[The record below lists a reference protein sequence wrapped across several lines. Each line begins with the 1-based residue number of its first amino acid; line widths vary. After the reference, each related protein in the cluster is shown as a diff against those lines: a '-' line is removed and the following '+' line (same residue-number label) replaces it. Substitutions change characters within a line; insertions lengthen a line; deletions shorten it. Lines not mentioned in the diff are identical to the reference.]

1 MARPLPSQP
10 SAALQRRLSLPL
22 LVLYGIGITI
32 GAGIYVL
39 IGAGIRRKAG
49 GLPSTPR
56 RRERG
61 SSPLPHERSA
71 WWGGVG
77 GGGRFFRRAQMGNQA
92 HQPLRQ
98 GG

>member
-10 SAALQRRLSLPL
+10 AAALQRQLSLPL
-22 LVLYGIGITI
+22 LVLYGITI

-39 IGAGIRRKAG
+39 IGAGNRRKAG

-61 SSPLPHERSA
+61 SSPLPPTSGASGGEGS
-71 WWGGVG
+71 GVG
-77 GGGRFFRRAQMGNQA
+77 GQSGSGKGNVTA
-92 HQPLRQ
+92 
-98 GG
+98 GNG

>member
-1 MARPLPSQP
+1 MARPLLSQP
-10 SAALQRRLSLPL
+10 AAALQRRLSLPL

-39 IGAGIRRKAG
+39 IGAGNRRKAG

-61 SSPLPHERSA
+61 SSPLPPRA
-71 WWGGVG
+71 VRVVGRGRGWG
-77 GGGRFFRRAQMGNQA
+77 AKA
-92 HQPLRQ
+92 EAAKAT
-98 GG
+98 